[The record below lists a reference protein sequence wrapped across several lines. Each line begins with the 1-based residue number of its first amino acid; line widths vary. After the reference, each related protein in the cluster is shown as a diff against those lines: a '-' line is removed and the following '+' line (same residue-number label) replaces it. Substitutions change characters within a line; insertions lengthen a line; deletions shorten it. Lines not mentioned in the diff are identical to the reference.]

1 MDFSKF
7 KIRNLISLREYSYD
21 YKTCLKRKFENLIFV
36 DMPCNE
42 SFFLKKDINDV
53 FQLYSG
59 ISICE
64 YQIFTSFIDFEN
76 ILYENTLKLFLIN
89 DIKYTNKECT
99 GDVWIRYCE
108 LKEDIN
114 LYII

>member
-42 SFFLKKDINDV
+42 SFFLKKI
-53 FQLYSG
+53 
-59 ISICE
+59 
-64 YQIFTSFIDFEN
+64 
-76 ILYENTLKLFLIN
+76 
-89 DIKYTNKECT
+89 
-99 GDVWIRYCE
+99 
-108 LKEDIN
+108 
-114 LYII
+114 

>member
-7 KIRNLISLREYSYD
+7 KIRGLLSLKEYFYD
-21 YKTCLKRKFENLIFV
+21 YKIYLKRKFENLIFV
-36 DMPCNE
+36 DMPCNQT
-42 SFFLKKDINDV
+42 FFLKKDINDV
-53 FQLYSG
+53 LQLYPE

-64 YQIFTSFIDFEN
+64 YKNFASFIDFEN
-76 ILYENTLKLFLIN
+76 ILYENTHKLFLIN
-89 DIKYTNKECT
+89 DIKYTNEECT